1 MFSIAEILDRW
12 KFWRNVDRLGPDLP
26 ATHWRLFFKSTML
39 KLCKEKFR
47 EFGEGAEFRP
57 GAYAICC
64 SKISIGKRVIIRPG
78 CMFFADPREGGKGI
92 SIEDYVMLGSGV
104 HIYVHNHKFGSLDIP
119 LIDQGAYP
127 SEAVVLKSGCWVGAG
142 AIILPGITIGENA
155 VIGAGSVVTKNV
167 DPGSVVAG
175 NPAHF
180 IRRIENKQ

>member
-1 MFSIAEILDRW
+1 MLSLFETFDRW
-12 KFWRNVDRLGPDLP
+12 KFWKNADRLGPDCP
-26 ATHWRLFFKSTML
+26 ASYWRLFFKSTMR
-39 KLCKEKFR
+39 KLCEEKFKY
-47 EFGEGAEFRP
+47 FGEGAEFRP

-64 SKISIGKRVIIRPG
+64 SKISLGKRVIIRPG
-78 CMFFADPREGGKGI
+78 SMFFADPRDGGQGI
-92 SIEDYVMLGSGV
+92 TIEDHVMLGSGV
-104 HIYVHNHKFGSLDIP
+104 HIYVHNHQFDRLDIP

-127 SEAVVLKSGCWVGAG
+127 SEAVTLKSGCWIGAN

-180 IRRIENKQ
+180 IRHIENK